1 MDNLEARLD
10 QLEEDG
16 FITVENALTPEETEH
31 VRQRINHAR
40 TMGWEEGLNDVGN
53 MWFDSLLD
61 R

>member
-1 MDNLEARLD
+1 MDNLEAKLD

-40 TMGWEEGLNDVGN
+40 EMGWEEGLNDVGN
-53 MWFDSLLD
+53 M
-61 R
+61 